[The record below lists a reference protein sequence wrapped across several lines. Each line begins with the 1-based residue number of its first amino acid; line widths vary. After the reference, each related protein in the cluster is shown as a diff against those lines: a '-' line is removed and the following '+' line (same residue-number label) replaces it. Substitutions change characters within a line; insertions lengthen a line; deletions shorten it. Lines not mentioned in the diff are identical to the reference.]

1 MVREQAE
8 SGNAWED
15 AKNASDFS
23 IFAPHLEKMIALTKE
38 MAGYTDPGKEV
49 YDVLLDKYEEGMD
62 SATIDRLFGELKEA
76 LIPLVK
82 KYLPQNSRMIQN
94 SMLILIR
101 MIREKC
107 RIFCFP
113 TSDFPKMPVQ

>member
-1 MVREQAE
+1 
-8 SGNAWED
+8 
-15 AKNASDFS
+15 
-23 IFAPHLEKMIALTKE
+23 MIALTRE

-82 KYLPQNSRMIQN
+82 KYLPQNSRMMQS

-101 MIREKC
+101 MTREKY
-107 RIFCFP
+107 RIFYFP
-113 TSDFPKMPVQ
+113 TLDFPKMPVQWERQSTHSH

>member
-38 MAGYTDPGKEV
+38 WQVTRIRA
-49 YDVLLDKYEEGMD
+49 
-62 SATIDRLFGELKEA
+62 
-76 LIPLVK
+76 K
-82 KYLPQNSRMIQN
+82 KFMMY
-94 SMLILIR
+94 
-101 MIREKC
+101 C
-107 RIFCFP
+107 
-113 TSDFPKMPVQ
+113 